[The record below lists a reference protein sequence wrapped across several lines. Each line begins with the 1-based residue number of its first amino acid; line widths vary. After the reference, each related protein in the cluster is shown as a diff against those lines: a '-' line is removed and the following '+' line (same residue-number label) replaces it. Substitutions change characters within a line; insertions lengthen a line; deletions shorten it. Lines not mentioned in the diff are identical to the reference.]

1 VEEQNVELIK
11 HIYDNATSVIMLK
24 ELNVESKKEG
34 LKMHME
40 KAMLNIFAEVKDF
53 EIENQIIENVNKYV
67 YLGALSK
74 MEC

>member
-40 KAMLNIFAEVKDF
+40 KAMLNKFAEVKDF